1 MVAPR
6 AILSRFW
13 ESLTDGRGM
22 ETADANKAERA
33 PELNAA
39 ISRLWQADGTHS
51 KAAFQQQIVPIY
63 TALYDELKTHLSAE
77 AAEARILALLEQ
89 TAAACHYRWS
99 VRLPMKRPGSDYRKY
114 EIIYTYALLTTMA
127 VGCLREVAG
136 PDSVSLEDLAA
147 RILPEAGR
155 AKLQADPVV
164 WEDWLGYFR
173 QADIGGLYGVSIC
186 APPVKLTRREAVRKS
201 PAASRQAKPP
211 PEGSGRAML
220 EAIRA
225 ALADGSLSFNQPG
238 DAVQVDRQGRTFLE
252 QPKILKWCID
262 QLALDDDLKRAKG
275 RFNRLKVH
283 KRSEKGHQLYYG
295 RRGKHDRRRLGYVL
309 ENPAVLWREAAPAGQ
324 FEIEQVT
331 GRQN

>member
-1 MVAPR
+1 MATPR
-6 AILSRFW
+6 ALLSRFW
-13 ESLTDGRGM
+13 ESLTDGRAL
-22 ETADANKAERA
+22 EAADVNKAERA

-39 ISRLWQADGTHS
+39 ISRLWQAEGTHS
-51 KAAFQQQIVPIY
+51 KKAFQQQIVPIY
-63 TALYDELKTHLSAE
+63 TALHEELEAHQSAE
-77 AAEARILALLEQ
+77 AAEAGILALLEQ

-114 EIIYTYALLTTMA
+114 EIIYTYALLTAMA
-127 VGCLREVAG
+127 VQCLREVA
-136 PDSVSLEDLAA
+136 DSVSLEDLAA

-164 WEDWLGYFR
+164 WDDWLGYFR

-186 APPVKLTRREAVRKS
+186 APSVKRSPRAAVRKS
-201 PAASRQAKPP
+201 PTARRPANPP
-211 PEGSGRAML
+211 PVGSGRAML
-220 EAIRA
+220 EAIRR

-252 QPKILKWCID
+252 QPKILNWCID
-262 QLALDDDLKRAKG
+262 QLALGDDLKRVKG
-275 RFNRLKVH
+275 RFSRLKVH

-309 ENPAVLWREAAPAGQ
+309 ENPAVLWSAAAPAGQ